1 MPKTLIVYEYYE
13 TADSRRNLS
22 FFLRHGISPRRD
34 REYVIAINGGCTIEG
49 EIPTFENVKVVKRNN
64 TGFDFGAWAHVLR
77 DVQSDQFDYFFF
89 LNSSVTG
96 PFLPQYQDSSTWPD
110 GFISLLND
118 RVKLAGITINVYE
131 GDPIVQS
138 MFLAT
143 DRPGLKLLMGAG
155 IFANNDLDASKHEV
169 IFRREIPCSKV
180 ILSAG
185 FGVDCLAAGHHKRST
200 TALRKNKSGDIV
212 YPGAYLGHTLEPL
225 DTCFFKTNRGCSPA
239 ALERA
244 MQLADYKRS
253 TSAER
258 CFQESSILR
267 GIDVLKRMPSA
278 WQGHVEFA
286 IWLTCRFH
294 PQIVVDLGVD
304 YGVSTY
310 AWGVSGRAQV
320 IGIDWF
326 QGDAHAGF
334 RDTYAHVLGLGT
346 AVAKVTK
353 VESTVR
359 IWKASFEK
367 AATEFHRSVDVLH
380 LDGLHTYE
388 AVQQDLEN
396 WLPKLAPGGLLIM
409 HDVQAFPDS
418 VGKAFAALPQHKLT
432 FDHSAGLGVVSND
445 AAKIA
450 VIDREW
456 KQHLRRSPSG
466 LTHEEFNH
474 LRIQA

>member
-1 MPKTLIVYEYYE
+1 MPKTLIVYAYYE

-22 FFLRHGISPRRD
+22 FFLRHGISPSRD
-34 REYVIAINGGCTIEG
+34 RQYVIALNGNCSIEN
-49 EIPTFENVKVVKRNN
+49 EIPAFENVRVVKRNN

-77 DVQSDQFDYFFF
+77 DDQPDQFDYFFF

-96 PFLPQYQDSSTWPD
+96 PFLPPYQESSDWTD
-110 GFISLLND
+110 IFTSLLNNK
-118 RVKLAGITINVYE
+118 VKLAGITINVYE

-143 DRPGLKLLMGAG
+143 DRMGLKLLVDAG
-155 IFANNDLDASKHEV
+155 IFTNNDRDASKHEV

-180 ILSAG
+180 ILAAG
-185 FGVDCLAAGHHKRST
+185 FGVDCLAAEHYKRSIT
-200 TALRKNKSGDIV
+200 TLRKNTSGDIV
-212 YPGAYLGHTLEPL
+212 YPGRYLGHTLEPL

-244 MQLADYKRS
+244 IQLADYKRS

-258 CFQESSILR
+258 CFQEPKIVR
-267 GIDVLKRMPSA
+267 GIEVLKRIPSA

-286 IWLTCRFH
+286 VWLTCRFH
-294 PQIVVDLGVD
+294 PEIVVDLGVD

-310 AWGVSGRAQV
+310 AWGISGRSQV

-334 RDTYAHVLGLGT
+334 RDTYSQVLGLGAALAAATT
-346 AVAKVTK
+346 A
-353 VESTVR
+353 ESPVR
-359 IWKASFEK
+359 IWKSSFEK
-367 AATEFHRSVDVLH
+367 AATEFHRTVDVLH

-388 AVQQDLEN
+388 AVQQDLKN
-396 WLPKLAPGGLLIM
+396 WLPKLSPGGLLVM
-409 HDVQAFPDS
+409 HDVQAFADS
-418 VGKAFAALPQHKLT
+418 VGKAFAELPYHKLA
-432 FDHSAGLGVVSND
+432 FDHSAGLGVASTD

-456 KQHLRRSPSG
+456 KQNLRPGTSG
-466 LTHEEFNH
+466 LTHQEFDN